1 MGKTAGYN
9 SLWYNAG
16 NGAAGTGQLNEA
28 SNKQTG
34 STRIGRKAGSKYVES
49 LSNPAL
55 EDVTLLRNIILQFSA
70 KKSDIKQ
77 IEQTAKQFNMSP
89 I

>member
-1 MGKTAGYN
+1 MFTIVKRC
-9 SLWYNAG
+9 YNAG

-34 STRIGRKAGSKYVES
+34 STRIRRKAGSKCVES

-55 EDVTLLRNIILQFSA
+55 EDVTLLRNISLQFSA